1 MSGRPVVLAAD
12 DLVPAR
18 WAAAEAERLRAP
30 LQVVGTG
37 NDVARTRVTQLL
49 RASAPGAPVA
59 SRRVADP
66 LGADLRRVSAGAE
79 LMVVSAA
86 VGPRVVGAAVCPVAT
101 VPPTVPPLGR
111 VIVAVAPRTAPS
123 VLDLAVHEALARD
136 AELVAVRVRGGPD
149 ADPGDA
155 LPDVLA
161 RWQRDLTHACRDLRQ
176 AVARWGAD
184 DADRRFRLLTVRGD
198 PVPLLIAL
206 GIDAELLVVGCSV
219 HGAGATVLAGELVAT
234 VRCPVIGVPD
244 PATPRGA
251 AARQRVRSGS

>member
-1 MSGRPVVLAAD
+1 MGRGGGGAPARAAAGGGDRERRRQDPRDAAAARLGPRRPGGDPPGGRPARSRPEARQRRGRARGRLRGGGSAGRRCRGLPGRDGPAHSA
-12 DLVPAR
+12 PAR
-18 WAAAEAERLRAP
+18 PR
-30 LQVVGTG
+30 
-37 NDVARTRVTQLL
+37 D
-49 RASAPGAPVA
+49 
-59 SRRVADP
+59 RR
-66 LGADLRRVSAGAE
+66 GG
-79 LMVVSAA
+79 
-86 VGPRVVGAAVCPVAT
+86 
-101 VPPTVPPLGR
+101 
-111 VIVAVAPRTAPS
+111 PRTAPS

-219 HGAGATVLAGELVAT
+219 HGAGAAVLAGELVAT

-251 AARQRVRSGS
+251 TARQRVRSGS